1 MSIKE
6 NKRRIALWLLSATVL
21 LTVGFIFSNSLK
33 NSAESYSDSDS
44 LTDLFGPLVKAVFGE
59 EADVSFWVRK
69 AAHFAEFF
77 ILGVLSCSTV
87 AFVGRRLAGYVWF
100 FVLAVAVIDEFVQ
113 KFTGRTSAVSDV
125 IIDFCG
131 AASGCL
137 IVIALRAVVLRFRKK
152 RKDSQTGDSVSCEKG
167 FAK

>member
-1 MSIKE
+1 M
-6 NKRRIALWLLSATVL
+6 LSAAVL

-33 NSAESYSDSDS
+33 NSAESYSDSD
-44 LTDLFGPLVKAVFGE
+44 LLADLFGPLIKALFGE

-77 ILGVLSCSTV
+77 ILGVLVYGTV
-87 AFVGRRLAGYVWF
+87 ALISRRLTGYAWF
-100 FVLAVAVIDEFVQ
+100 FVLAVAVIDEFIQ
-113 KFTGRTSAVSDV
+113 KFTGRTSSVSDV

-137 IVIALRAVVLRFRKK
+137 VVVALYAAVSHLRKK
-152 RKDSQTGDSVSCEKG
+152 RKDSQTGASGSCEKG
-167 FAK
+167 IT

>member
-1 MSIKE
+1 MSIKV
-6 NKRRIALWLLSATVL
+6 NKRRIGLWLLSAAVL
-21 LTVGFIFSNSLK
+21 LAVGFIFSNSLK
-33 NSAESYSDSDS
+33 NSAESYSDSDM

-77 ILGVLSCSTV
+77 ILGVLACGAVT
-87 AFVGRRLAGYVWF
+87 FVGRRLTGYAWF
-100 FVLAVAVIDEFVQ
+100 FVLAVAVIDEFIQ

-137 IVIALRAVVLRFRKK
+137 VVIALHAVVSRFEKK
-152 RKDSQTGDSVSCEKG
+152 RKNSQTGVSGSCEKG